1 LADQEHALNGA
12 AMNGINLFFAA
23 LDAFVL
29 VLLIIYLAQR
39 V

>member
-1 LADQEHALNGA
+1 
-12 AMNGINLFFAA
+12 MNGINLFFAA